1 MLKVCI
7 LASQAFIATQTL
19 TLPDGRVLME
29 NVTIIQP
36 CPVRPDQM
44 NSVFHERAWRRV
56 KKLRKWSKL
65 G

>member
-1 MLKVCI
+1 MFKACI
-7 LASQAFIATQTL
+7 LASQAFIASQTL
-19 TLPDGRVLME
+19 TLPDGRKVVE

-44 NSVFHERAWRRV
+44 NSVFHERAWQRV
-56 KKLRKWSKL
+56 KKLKEWSKL